1 MAKSVKLKDNYFI
14 DSTGIVH
21 EKGLL
26 STLLNSILTKI
37 NAENTIKELTL
48 PSVAVTTATTMQV
61 GSYTITEAGTYLISG
76 NISLNYYGQEGRSM
90 HVQLKKNGEE
100 FYSTTAV
107 YNTYAWTVSQVVSH
121 MVKLAKG
128 DVITIHIGSSS
139 AKNWSCGEGKIQF
152 LKL

>member
-37 NAENTIKELTL
+37 NTEKTIQELRL
-48 PSVAVTTATTMQV
+48 PSVSVTTATTKQV
-61 GSYTITEAGTYLISG
+61 GSYTVTEAGTYLISG
-76 NISLNYYGQEGRSM
+76 NFPLNYYGQNGRSL
-90 HVQLKKNGEE
+90 HIQLKKNGEE

-107 YNTYAWTVSQVVSH
+107 YNTYAWTVSQVISY
-121 MVKLAKG
+121 MTKFAKG
-128 DVITIHIGSSS
+128 DVLTIHISSSS
-139 AKNWSCGEGKIQF
+139 AQNWSCGESKIQL